1 MSARDCLPRTEEEE
15 EEEEAVVQF
24 KVTLGGIE
32 PFQE

>member
-1 MSARDCLPRTEEEE
+1 LPRTEEEEE

>member
-1 MSARDCLPRTEEEE
+1 LPRTEEEEEE